1 MARPTDWW
9 VLDLD
14 GDPTPGDPARL
25 RMLAT
30 RFHDFAETA
39 YRAKRAVESL
49 QGDGAVLTWVGLSGD
64 AFREQFGEF
73 PGQVH
78 KLYQSHLMVGDALDA
93 YAPELERAQA
103 MADRALADGR
113 QARDRVDSLSGQLAT
128 AESGFTAA
136 TGVADRLRR
145 ESEAP
150 EAPDPDQ
157 VRQAVRDAEAA
168 QQRLAAVRGQAN
180 AAQQELD
187 LAKSLAEQAR
197 QLRDGAARQCQ
208 REIHEASDVGIQPRS
223 FWEKLRDAFKKLW
236 DVICEIAKWVALVAG
251 VIAMIIGG
259 PLAWVALAAGAILL
273 VKAIID
279 FTQGNG
285 SVLDLVFGILGVIPG
300 VKGLTS
306 ISKLTAL
313 YKAGGVKEIA
323 KATLTGMKNLLHGM
337 VTLVKT
343 AGAGAVTIS
352 KQIGHGAATVIG
364 TIKSGAVAVDDA
376 VRQGLARLGELMP
389 TPGPRLAADGPILAP
404 PIIPPPRS
412 VPRSGASNG
421 APTAGAPAP
430 AASTAG
436 APKSFA
442 DRFTDLDVARHQQLS
457 ADIAQVRFKYANQ
470 LQTGIAKID
479 ADHAQK
485 IKVETARI
493 DADAANRLTVERT
506 ALTDKLNQDLAAV
519 RQPLAQADQNGLTM
533 ANNAQHN
540 INQYAAAA
548 PGELQR
554 FSNDRFAFYQQEVNA
569 GRLDDATA
577 TARYNQEVDL
587 KKIELDNG
595 YQQMITQ
602 RQEFIDNY
610 HNVERPNLVQQQHA
624 EELRLNNEFTRAET
638 DLITRVEADRV
649 AEINVVTNQLDAARV
664 NELSNLQ
671 QSVQAAESA
680 EIMQVT
686 QQVNNSFDQQ
696 VAALDNQLANASSMT
711 VNLPTHKTVDLI
723 FSNSGNAADLNT
735 YVQRN
740 FGWIDQVN
748 PNFKPTD
755 VNCTLCVQSVDK
767 AFDTGGAVV
776 TPVPKIPTVRP
787 LSDIEANY
795 PHMPGFQQQHSIEHM
810 LAHVDNLPSGSRGI
824 LFVGPASGSGHVM
837 NVVKD
842 SAGRIVI
849 VDGQSGGLGFVP
861 SLGPKDPVYFM
872 QTH

>member
-1 MARPTDWW
+1 MGRPTDWW

-25 RMLAT
+25 RLLAT

-113 QARDRVDSLSGQLAT
+113 QARDRVDSLSGQLTA

-136 TGVADRLRR
+136 SGVADRLQR
-145 ESEAP
+145 ESEDP
-150 EAPDPDQ
+150 QSPDPDQ

-180 AAQQELD
+180 AAAQELD

-197 QLRDGAARQCQ
+197 QLRDGAAQRCQ

-236 DVICEIAKWVALVAG
+236 DIICEIAKWVALVAG

-259 PLAWVALAAGAILL
+259 PLAWIALAAGAILL

-279 FTQGNG
+279 YTQGNG
-285 SVLDLVFGILGVIPG
+285 SVMDLVFGILGIIPG

-323 KATLTGMKNLLHGM
+323 KATLTGMKNMLHGM

-376 VRQGLARLGELMP
+376 VRLGLARLGELVP
-389 TPGPRLAADGPILAP
+389 APGPKLAVADGPILAP

-412 VPRSGASNG
+412 VAKF
-421 APTAGAPAP
+421 GAPAP
-430 AASTAG
+430 GGSTAA
-436 APKSFA
+436 APKTFA
-442 DRFTDLDVARHQQLS
+442 DRFTDLAVARNQQ
-457 ADIAQVRFKYANQ
+457 IATGTAGVQAKYAQQ

-479 ADHAQK
+479 ADYAQK
-485 IKVETARI
+485 LKVETTRI
-493 DADAANRLTVERT
+493 DAAAANKLTVERT
-506 ALTDKLNQDLAAV
+506 ALTDKLNQDLAVA
-519 RQPLAQADQNGLTM
+519 RQPLAQSDQNALTM

-540 INQYAAAA
+540 IDQFAANA

-577 TARYNQEVDL
+577 TARYTQEVDV
-587 KKIELDNG
+587 KKLELDNS
-595 YQQMITQ
+595 YQQLIDQ
-602 RQEFIDNY
+602 RKQFMDNY
-610 HNVERPNLVQQQHA
+610 DQVERPKLIQQQNA
-624 EELRLNNEFTRAET
+624 EELRLNNEFAKADS
-638 DLITRVEADRV
+638 DLVTRVEADRV
-649 AEINVVTNQLDAARV
+649 ADINVATNQLDTVRA
-664 NELSNLQ
+664 NDLSNLQ
-671 QSVQAAESA
+671 QSVQAAENA
-680 EIMQVT
+680 EIAQVT
-686 QQVNNSFDQQ
+686 QQLHHSFDQQ
-696 VAALDNQLANASSMT
+696 VAALDTQLASASSMT
-711 VNLPTHKTVDLI
+711 VNLPTNKTVDLI
-723 FSNSGNAADLNT
+723 FASSGNAADLNT
-735 YVQRN
+735 FVNRN
-740 FGWIDQVN
+740 FSWIDQVN
-748 PNFKPTD
+748 PSFTHAD

-767 AFDTGGAVV
+767 AFDTGGQVV
-776 TPVPKIPTVRP
+776 NQVPKIPATRP
-787 LSDIEANY
+787 LSDIEVNY
-795 PHMPGFQQQHSIEHM
+795 PHMPGFQQQQSIEHM
-810 LAHVDNLPSGSRGI
+810 LAHVDNLPAGSRGI
-824 LFVGPASGSGHVM
+824 VGIVHQGSGHVM

-842 SAGRIVI
+842 NAGRIMI
-849 VDGQSGGLGFVP
+849 VDGQSGGLGNLPQLVP
-861 SLGPKDPVYFM
+861 GDQVHFM

>member
-93 YAPELERAQA
+93 YAPQLERAQA

-113 QARDRVDSLSGQLAT
+113 QARDRVDSLSGQLVT

-136 TGVADRLRR
+136 TGVADRLQR

-180 AAQQELD
+180 AAAQELD

-236 DVICEIAKWVALVAG
+236 DIICEIAKWVALVAG

-259 PLAWVALAAGAILL
+259 PLAWIALAAGAILL

-323 KATLTGMKNLLHGM
+323 KATLTGMKNLLNGM

-412 VPRSGASNG
+412 VPRY
-421 APTAGAPAP
+421 GAPAP
-430 AASTAG
+430 GGGAAA
-436 APKSFA
+436 APKTFA

-457 ADIAQVRFKYANQ
+457 VDIAQVRSKYANQ
-470 LQTGIAKID
+470 LQTGTAKID

-493 DADAANRLTVERT
+493 DADAAKRLTAERT
-506 ALTDKLNQDLAAV
+506 ALTDKLNQDLAAA
-519 RQPLAQADQNGLTM
+519 RQPLAQADQNGLNI
-533 ANNAQHN
+533 ANDAQRK
-540 INQYAAAA
+540 IDEYAAEA

-554 FSNDRFAFYQQEVNA
+554 FSNDRFAFYQQEFNA

-577 TARYNQEVDL
+577 TARYTQEVDL

-610 HNVERPNLVQQQHA
+610 HNVERPNLVQQQNA

-638 DLITRVEADRV
+638 DLTTRVEADRV
-649 AEINVVTNQLDAARV
+649 AEINVVTNQLDAAKATD
-664 NELSNLQ
+664 LANLQ
-671 QSVQAAESA
+671 QSVQAAESV
-680 EIMQVT
+680 EITQVT
-686 QQVNNSFDQQ
+686 QQVHHSFDQQ
-696 VAALDNQLANASSMT
+696 VAALDTQLSNASSMS
-711 VNLPTHKTVDLI
+711 VNLPTNKTVDLI
-723 FSNSGNAADLNT
+723 FSNSGNAGDLGT

-748 PNFKPTD
+748 PNFTHAD

-776 TPVPKIPTVRP
+776 TPVPKIPVTRP
-787 LSDIEANY
+787 LSDIETNY
-795 PHMPGFQQQHSIEHM
+795 PHIPGFQQHQSVEHM
-810 LAHVDNLPSGSRGI
+810 LAHVDNLPAGSRGI
-824 LFVGPASGSGHVM
+824 VGIVHNGSGHVM

-842 SAGRIVI
+842 NAGRIVI
-849 VDGQSGGLGFVP
+849 VDGQSGGLGFLP
-861 SLGPKDPVYFM
+861 QLGPKDEVHFM